1 VVPWLL
7 KAVLLV
13 GLVVGAVVEVGRPAA
28 ARLELHGLAR
38 DAANAAEANLAD
50 HGRRASRREARTMV
64 ESEGAQLVHFDVAAD
79 RTVQLRVARH
89 VDPLVLDELSTVE
102 GWYDVEIAVSSDGH
116 LAG

>member
-1 VVPWLL
+1 MVPWLL
-7 KAVLLV
+7 KAALLI
-13 GLVVGAVVEVGRPAA
+13 GLVVGAVVEIGRPAA

-50 HGRRASRREARTMV
+50 HGRRASRREARAMV
-64 ESEGAQLVHFDVAAD
+64 ESEGAHLVDFDIA
-79 RTVQLRVARH
+79 RSGRVQLRVGRH

-102 GWYDVEIAVSSDGH
+102 SWYDVEIDARSDGT